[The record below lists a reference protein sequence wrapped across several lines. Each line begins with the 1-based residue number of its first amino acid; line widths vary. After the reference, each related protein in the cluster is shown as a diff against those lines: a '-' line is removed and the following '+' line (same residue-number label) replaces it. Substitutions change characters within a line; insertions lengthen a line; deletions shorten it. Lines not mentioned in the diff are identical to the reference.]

1 MLHESLPIKM
11 LEGYTPKQFKNKQEF
26 LNYVGNFVLEELD
39 GIKSYETDDL
49 IQIVSALEDVTD
61 KELTYYV
68 FEENLDSFSNI
79 HHFSSKN
86 EGDGNPLEEIYVI
99 LDEETKEYT
108 LVGFSGEYSSWDSST
123 YDFINQIELKP
134 VTAYETKDVF

>member
-79 HHFSSKN
+79 HHFSSENK
-86 EGDGNPLEEIYVI
+86 GDGNPLEEIYVI